1 MKQHYNELYFSNL
14 VYLANRD
21 GQVTDSELRKLH
33 AIAESLTLPF
43 EYVATT
49 LKSSPDIQF
58 INPPTHR
65 AKIEM
70 LEGYLSVVQSDGKID
85 PAEKDA
91 CLTLCRNMGLE
102 DTYFWSAVKEVK
114 VEVSP

>member
-1 MKQHYNELYFSNL
+1 MKQNYNELYFSNL

-21 GQVTDSELRKLH
+21 GQVTDGELMKLH
-33 AIAESLTLPF
+33 SIAESLNLSF
-43 EYVATT
+43 EFVSTT

-70 LEGYLSVVQSDGKID
+70 LEGYLAVVQSDGKID
-85 PAEKDA
+85 PTERDA
-91 CLTLCRNMGLE
+91 CLTLCRSMGLD
-102 DTYFWSAVKEVK
+102 DTYFWSAIKEVK
-114 VEVSP
+114 VEVA